1 MNRRHPEAE
10 FVHGLRFVDN
20 DSIITTAGVSAG
32 IDGALH
38 LVARLLGL
46 QVAANTARYMEYA
59 WTPEPHFVE
68 TYPVLNP
75 TLSDA
80 GRAAQIAAMQ
90 MQSGDAAGA
99 IETYERG
106 LEDESANPDLWYGL
120 FRAYSAVE
128 RWKEATE
135 ASLKVAASN
144 PIRGYYNAAC
154 SAARNGDT
162 ELSLSYL
169 EKAIDA
175 GFRNRSWLERDGD
188 LDSIRKE
195 PGYER
200 LLERMN

>member
-1 MNRRHPEAE
+1 
-10 FVHGLRFVDN
+10 
-20 DSIITTAGVSAG
+20 
-32 IDGALH
+32 
-38 LVARLLGL
+38 
-46 QVAANTARYMEYA
+46 
-59 WTPEPHFVE
+59 
-68 TYPVLNP
+68 
-75 TLSDA
+75 
-80 GRAAQIAAMQ
+80 
-90 MQSGDAAGA
+90 
-99 IETYERG
+99 
-106 LEDESANPDLWYGL
+106 
-120 FRAYSAVE
+120 VE